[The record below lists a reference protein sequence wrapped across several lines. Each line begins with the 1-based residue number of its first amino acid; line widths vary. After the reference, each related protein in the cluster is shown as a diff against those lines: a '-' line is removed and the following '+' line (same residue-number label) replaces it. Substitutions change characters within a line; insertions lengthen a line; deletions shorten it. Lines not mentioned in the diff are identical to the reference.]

1 MDYSEYM
8 LRIGKLM
15 QEVHK
20 AAQARKF
27 DIASDLA
34 AEAARYAINLSA
46 SLELETE
53 KAN

>member
-1 MDYSEYM
+1 MDYSEYL
-8 LRIGKLM
+8 LRISRLM

-20 AAQARKF
+20 AAQARNYSV
-27 DIASDLA
+27 ASDLA

-53 KAN
+53 KVN